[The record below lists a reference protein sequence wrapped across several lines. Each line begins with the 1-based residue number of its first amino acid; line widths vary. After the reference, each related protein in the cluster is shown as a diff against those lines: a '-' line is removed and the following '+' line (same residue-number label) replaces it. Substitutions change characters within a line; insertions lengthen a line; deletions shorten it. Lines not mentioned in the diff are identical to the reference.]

1 GSPTAAVDE
10 AGRTAQS
17 QPYLRPISDASGGG
31 HYYCELSPRFRW
43 RHEWDGAKLRAIL
56 SRTLPA
62 MMNAGGGGLQRIT
75 DIEVTRMTASG
86 RVGELRIV
94 FEHGDVRVPGPDVRA
109 VLRPASDQLPGSP
122 SFQLPVTED
131 GR

>member
-1 GSPTAAVDE
+1 
-10 AGRTAQS
+10 
-17 QPYLRPISDASGGG
+17 
-31 HYYCELSPRFRW
+31 YYCELSPRFRW
-43 RHEWDGAKLRAIL
+43 REEWDGAKLRAIL

-75 DIEVTRMTASG
+75 DIAVTRTTASG

-109 VLRPASDQLPGSP
+109 VLRSEEHTSELQSRGHLVCR
-122 SFQLPVTED
+122 LLLEKKKK
-131 GR
+131 